1 MIFLWIALGALAL
14 WVTFIYAPSFVMYR
28 MIFSRRPITSPDEES
43 LSETPLA
50 PHTAEIMRDM
60 AYLETLSPETVTVT
74 AGDGT
79 PLGGRYFRRGGG
91 KSVIFFH
98 GYNTHPMKN
107 FAVHARLFI
116 EHGYDAL
123 VVFERGHGES
133 GGAHNGMGLLERG
146 DVPAW
151 IEKARELSPGCRIVL
166 YGMSMGAFAVAMA
179 SGSLD
184 PADACCAVIDCGFS
198 SPYKQLAHD
207 AAMRRLPTLLLMPL
221 ISLHARSFM
230 HIDLRETAGDALSR
244 SKIPSLFLHGDADTT
259 VPIADG
265 VANCEACAAEKEF
278 IAVAG
283 AAHTA
288 ALPDGGGEL
297 MKKVIDFADAHADAE
312 NK

>member
-207 AAMRRLPTLLLMPL
+207 AAMRSCRRYC
-221 ISLHARSFM
+221 SCR
-230 HIDLRETAGDALSR
+230 LSR
-244 SKIPSLFLHGDADTT
+244 FTQGRLCTSIFVRRLETRCQGRRYRRCFCTATRIRPCRSLTG
-259 VPIADG
+259 
-265 VANCEACAAEKEF
+265 
-278 IAVAG
+278 
-283 AAHTA
+283 
-288 ALPDGGGEL
+288 
-297 MKKVIDFADAHADAE
+297 
-312 NK
+312 